1 MGGRRGRVSDLGILI
16 WSSDPQ
22 PGELGVKNPRLFRG
36 LGTSL
41 SLRVLDFDFSFSF
54 CLFFLFFFSIRF
66 EGVLFRVTLSL
77 DGGPR
82 ELVLLGPSFGLEFY
96 VFLFLRTKEFQKLLI
111 KLINSIF

>member
-1 MGGRRGRVSDLGILI
+1 MGILI

-54 CLFFLFFFSIRF
+54 CLFFLFSIRF

-96 VFLFLRTKEFQKLLI
+96 LFLFLRTKEFQKLLI